1 MNSNTSENMDF
12 RSKEVLSGKSTFEG
26 IVKKSDF
33 VELKNDGTTP
43 LTLTSPELTKAIM
56 AKATDKLTLIKEI
69 EKYSDD
75 NKLPLGK
82 RVPYSII
89 LNGGV
94 YINVAQAYPVGTDFA
109 VVGWN
114 GNGGVMRTFDNG
126 KPTGVL
132 NDVSTY
138 FVDTDSISAVV
149 FGSYDPSKVTVFD
162 EKAMKDKEKELV
174 ELFTTLNN
182 EINALSSAG
191 AYRSMI
197 IKINSVFLKNKL
209 NDIDLY
215 KYNPVAYKAYVQAC
229 ANYIMKISDIINFYN
244 DFTRNNKG
252 KEYHKFGFF
261 TSDKNRDLIVK
272 MCESH
277 TNVEKFRERFSDENT
292 FTLAEVSELC
302 KAVGTTYSAKNTMDY
317 LLTYVEKL
325 PTKEY
330 DRIDQTIDAG
340 K

>member
-1 MNSNTSENMDF
+1 MNLNTSENMDF
-12 RSKEVLSGKSTFEG
+12 RSKEILSGKSTFEG

-56 AKATDKLTLIKEI
+56 SKATDKLSLIKEI

-89 LNGGV
+89 LQGGV
-94 YINVAQAYPVGTDFA
+94 YINVAQAYPVDSNFA

-114 GNGGVMRTFDNG
+114 GNGGVMRTFNNG
-126 KPTGVL
+126 KPTGLL

-138 FVDTDSISAVV
+138 FVDVDSISAVV

-162 EKAMKDKEKELV
+162 EKAMKDKEKELI

-197 IKINSVFLKNKL
+197 IKINSVLLKNKL
-209 NDIDLY
+209 NDANLY
-215 KYNPVAYKAYVQAC
+215 KYNTVAYKMYVQTC
-229 ANYIMKISDIINFYN
+229 ANYIMKISDIVNFYN
-244 DFTRNNKG
+244 DPTRNVKG

-261 TSDKNRDLIVK
+261 TSSENRDIIVK

-277 TNVEKFRERFSDENT
+277 TNVEKFREKFSDENT
-292 FTLAEVSELC
+292 FTLAEMEELC
-302 KAVGTTYSAKNTMDY
+302 NAIGTTYTAKNTMDY
-317 LLTYVEKL
+317 LITDVEKL

-330 DRIDQTIDAG
+330 DRVDQIIDAS